1 MLAVS
6 DTGIGMDEE
15 TRSHVF
21 EPFYTTKE
29 PGKGTGLGLATV
41 YGIVQQ
47 SGGHI
52 SLTSEPGQGTTF
64 KIYLPRVTERAEP
77 VSVPAPPRL
86 SEWPRGSETV
96 LVCEDEEALRA
107 IVREIL
113 EGAGYAVL
121 EAADGAEALH
131 VVQRHEGSID
141 LLLSDVILPGM
152 SGPEL
157 ARSLVEMR
165 PSLKVLH
172 MSGHDDASMVHR
184 GLIESGVAIL
194 RKPFASDVLLRKLR
208 ELLDGPP

>member
-15 TRSHVF
+15 TRSHAF
-21 EPFYTTKE
+21 EPFFTTKE

-41 YGIVQQ
+41 YGIVKQG
-47 SGGHI
+47 GGHI
-52 SLTSEPGQGTTF
+52 SLSSEPGRGTTF

-77 VSVPAPPRL
+77 VSVPAPERPPEL
-86 SEWPRGSETV
+86 PRGSETV
-96 LVCEDEEALRA
+96 LVLEDEEALRA

-113 EGAGYAVL
+113 EAAGYAVL

-131 VVQRHEGSID
+131 VVQRHEGPID

-165 PSLKVLH
+165 PRLKVLY
-172 MSGHDDASMVHR
+172 MSGHDEASIVHR
-184 GLIESGVAIL
+184 ELLESGLAIL
-194 RKPFASDVLLRKLR
+194 QKPFASDVLLRKLR
-208 ELLDGPP
+208 DLLDGRP